1 MRRTRVLWALLLAVL
16 AGWALAA
23 SAQSSGVK
31 AVPVTMVVSVETRH
45 QGAVP
50 IVHKEDVRVLQGNN
64 RLMVTGWEPLA
75 GERAALQLFVL
86 MDDSLDSDIGMQ
98 FDDIRQF
105 MANQPPTTVIAV
117 GYMRHGTVDTV
128 QNFTKDHAAAAKA
141 LRLPLGSVGIS
152 PSPYLSVSEVI
163 KNWASFA
170 GRKEILMISNGQDRL
185 DGGPSDPYVT
195 SAIEEAQRSGIHV
208 YGIYASATGHFGHS
222 FWGVSWGQNNMGQ
235 LAEDTGGEFYIQGTN
250 TPIAFKPY
258 LDQFR
263 ERLNHQYELTFLI
276 TPGNK
281 GEYQRISLETEVPNA
296 ELVGARMVYVP
307 AAK

>member
-1 MRRTRVLWALLLAVL
+1 LFLVLV
-16 AGWALAA
+16 AGWVPA
-23 SAQSSGVK
+23 SRGQSSGTK
-31 AVPVTMVVSVETRH
+31 PVSVSTVVSVEARH
-45 QGAVP
+45 PGAVP
-50 IVHKEDVRVLQGNN
+50 IVRKEDVRVLQGNN
-64 RLMVTGWEPLA
+64 RLTVTGWEPLVGQRA
-75 GERAALQLFVL
+75 GLQLFVL
-86 MDDSLDSDIGMQ
+86 MDDSLDTDVGMQ

-105 MANQPPTTVIAV
+105 MANQPPTTAIAV
-117 GYMRHGTVDTV
+117 GYMRNGTVDTV

-152 PSPYLSVSEVI
+152 PSPYLSVSDVI
-163 KNWASFA
+163 KNWANVS
-170 GRKEILMISNGQDRL
+170 GRREILMISDGQDRL
-185 DGGPSDPYVT
+185 DGGPSDPYLT
-195 SAIEEAQRSGIHV
+195 SAIEQAQRSGIQV

-222 FWGVSWGQNNMGQ
+222 FFRVSWGQNNMGQ

-263 ERLNHQYELTFLI
+263 ERLNHQYELTFVI

-281 GEYQRISLETEVPNA
+281 AEYQRISLETEVPNA
-296 ELVGARMVYVP
+296 ELVGARKVYVS